1 MKTLN
6 AKLFEKRKQENKLV
20 AKFPGKKNT
29 VYICRFGVH
38 VMNRK

>member
-20 AKFPGKKNT
+20 AKFPGKKT
-29 VYICRFGVH
+29 QSIFADLVCTL
-38 VMNRK
+38 

>member
-20 AKFPGKKNT
+20 AKFP

>member
-1 MKTLN
+1 MTLN
-6 AKLFEKRKQENKLV
+6 AKLFEKLKQEKKMV

-38 VMNRK
+38 FINRK